1 MIPTRP
7 VNGQPRLCIVMPHH
21 WAVSSGGAEYQ
32 ARCLTGELVRS
43 GKYQISFV
51 ARAAPCEPLSDGVEV
66 FGIADSPHR
75 PRIGYLADAVRL
87 YRTLK
92 RIRPD
97 VIYQRVGCGYTAIA
111 AYYARR
117 NAIPMIWHASSDT
130 DVSRALLVGSTNALT
145 RTLEKCSV
153 EFGLHNA
160 HRIICQTKDQSRLL
174 ENHYDRRADAVVP
187 NFHPAP
193 LEPLDKTGPATV
205 LWVANLKRLK
215 QPEVFVRLAG
225 RLRDLRN
232 VRFVMLGSPPV
243 VSRCDKG
250 WRDALLHSLQ
260 TIPNLEYIGPQSQ
273 TQVNQWLARSHLLVS
288 TSLQEGFPNTFIQAW
303 MRQVPVVSLHV
314 NPDNVLER
322 EAIGLCVKSEDQL
335 VDAVRAL
342 LLDPRRREQ
351 YGHSARRYALEHHSL
366 RNTQRVTELI
376 DECLLTGPTT
386 W

>member
-1 MIPTRP
+1 
-7 VNGQPRLCIVMPHH
+7 
-21 WAVSSGGAEYQ
+21 
-32 ARCLTGELVRS
+32 
-43 GKYQISFV
+43 
-51 ARAAPCEPLSDGVEV
+51 
-66 FGIADSPHR
+66 
-75 PRIGYLADAVRL
+75 
-87 YRTLK
+87 
-92 RIRPD
+92 
-97 VIYQRVGCGYTAIA
+97 
-111 AYYARR
+111 
-117 NAIPMIWHASSDT
+117 
-130 DVSRALLVGSTNALT
+130 
-145 RTLEKCSV
+145 
-153 EFGLHNA
+153 
-160 HRIICQTKDQSRLL
+160 
-174 ENHYDRRADAVVP
+174 
-187 NFHPAP
+187 
-193 LEPLDKTGPATV
+193 
-205 LWVANLKRLK
+205 
-215 QPEVFVRLAG
+215 
-225 RLRDLRN
+225 
-232 VRFVMLGSPPV
+232 MLGSPPV